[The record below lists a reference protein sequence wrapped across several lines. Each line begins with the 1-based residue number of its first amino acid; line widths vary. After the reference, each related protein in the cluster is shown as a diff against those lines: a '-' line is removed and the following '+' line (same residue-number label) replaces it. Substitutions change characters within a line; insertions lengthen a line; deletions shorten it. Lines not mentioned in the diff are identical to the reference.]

1 MVPSGSWLWRLGS
14 LGGDGSLGLSCN
26 ENGLFLGRT
35 ALVEWYGHSYAVRP
49 PADLERLL
57 ARAYGGEVALG
68 RVMPGFRAVAAALD
82 ERNLCLAQIA
92 AVHLRMHDLP
102 DILARCCLEAE
113 DRLIKAGRA
122 DDRLA
127 RSGWD
132 PAEHPR
138 AGVPPNP
145 GWFAPTDGGTAP
157 TQTAQSEEDERAP
170 EEMLDPEASLRQ
182 TLWDARIAALRQI
195 DPNNPKPRL
204 HLQSGYGAKSGST
217 RSPNRQRRNRRSCRR
232 RADRYAGKRCGCSR
246 ATWRPRSCAG
256 LIRLFESWWTSRL
269 QV

>member
-182 TLWDARIAALRQI
+182 TLWDARIAACGR
-195 DPNNPKPRL
+195 
-204 HLQSGYGAKSGST
+204 ST
-217 RSPNRQRRNRRSCRR
+217 RTTRNLAYISNPGTAPSREALDRLRQRRRQAARRSV
-232 RADRYAGKRCGCSR
+232 
-246 ATWRPRSCAG
+246 RPEEVRMFASYLEASKLRG
-256 LIRLFESWWTSRL
+256 PYSTI
-269 QV
+269 

>member
-1 MVPSGSWLWRLGS
+1 
-14 LGGDGSLGLSCN
+14 
-26 ENGLFLGRT
+26 
-35 ALVEWYGHSYAVRP
+35 
-49 PADLERLL
+49 
-57 ARAYGGEVALG
+57 
-68 RVMPGFRAVAAALD
+68 MPGFRAVAAALD

-195 DPNNPKPRL
+195 DPNNPNLAYISNPGTAPSREALDRL
-204 HLQSGYGAKSGST
+204 NSAVEAAAIKRVTDKVMPGGAPIGTPGRGADVRELPGGLEAARALFDYLRVGGQVVSKSNLEGT
-217 RSPNRQRRNRRSCRR
+217 
-232 RADRYAGKRCGCSR
+232 
-246 ATWRPRSCAG
+246 
-256 LIRLFESWWTSRL
+256 LIRLFGKAGYVTFRPVSESGPPAVDINVRG
-269 QV
+269 VEFDKIHFR